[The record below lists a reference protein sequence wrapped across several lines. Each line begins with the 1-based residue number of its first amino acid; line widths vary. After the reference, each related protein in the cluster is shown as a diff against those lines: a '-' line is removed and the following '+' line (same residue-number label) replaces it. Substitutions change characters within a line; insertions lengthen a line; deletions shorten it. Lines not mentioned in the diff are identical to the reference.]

1 MWPMV
6 IENFNFA
13 WKMKKQK
20 NKKHQKLK
28 NSIVHLL
35 MFFKMQKNSYF
46 SRLKIINGENT
57 FFRKSSVQWKL
68 INFYVLNCQFWSDCR
83 QIYTGSKHWYN
94 FLKFIVSKTKNIEK
108 TSKNIKKHQ
117 KTSKIHF
124 FNIFL
129 SSWFF
134 WENVAKRDPFWLNLY
149 QKCTILLF

>member
-1 MWPMV
+1 M
-6 IENFNFA
+6 EN
-13 WKMKKQK
+13 KKIKKQK
-20 NKKHQKLK
+20 TSEAEKFNCASSDVFQNAKKFILFPSK
-28 NSIVHLL
+28 NCQWRKN
-35 MFFKMQKNSYF
+35 FFP
-46 SRLKIINGENT
+46 
-57 FFRKSSVQWKL
+57 KSSVQWKL

-83 QIYTGSKHWYN
+83 WIYTGSKHWYN

-134 WENVAKRDPFWLNLY
+134 WENVAKRDPFWLKLY